1 MKTRFLILAVL
12 LVCAPIQAAVDAFL
26 ALDGVP
32 GESVDA
38 QFPNQIEIESW
49 SWGVTGAP
57 VVVGGGGTGKA
68 TFQDIHFSK
77 HIDKSSPVLML
88 ACASG
93 RHYPTATISVRKA
106 GGDKPQ
112 VYLKIT
118 LSDVLVSS
126 YSIGGSSAS
135 AEAPTEQISFTY
147 GKIKVEYTPQSTDG
161 SLGQPVIFSWD
172 LVANKAS

>member
-1 MKTRFLILAVL
+1 MKTRFFILAVL
-12 LVCAPIQAAVDAFL
+12 LVCCAPLQAAVDAFL

-38 QFPNQIEIESW
+38 QFPNQIELESW
-49 SWGVTGAP
+49 SWGITGAP
-57 VVVGGGGTGKA
+57 VVAGGGGTGKA
-68 TFQDIHFSK
+68 TFQDLHFNK
-77 HIDKSSPVLML
+77 HMDKSSPVLML

-106 GGDKPQ
+106 AGDKPQ

-126 YSIGGSSAS
+126 YNVASSS
-135 AEAPTEQISFTY
+135 DDRPAEQLSFSY
-147 GKIKVEYTPQSTDG
+147 GKIKFEYTPQNADG
-161 SLGQPVIFSWD
+161 SSGTPVVFGWD
-172 LVANKAS
+172 LLAGKTF